1 MGLLSSTS
9 LWKIDCQCALTD
21 AAAAAYDNK
30 GRCRKKNFTTIRL
43 LTKVWPAA
51 LRCYALLLQRTF
63 PKRDIKGGDFLRV
76 NCILFWRCSL
86 FYNSSL
92 GSGSTFPASETNC
105 LQFSWKK
112 INISNIHPSNANDS
126 NKKVTQMIFSKIL
139 NFVNFHH
146 FIHLFYFFQET
157 YVKML
162 VKNVVER

>member
-21 AAAAAYDNK
+21 AAAYDNK

-86 FYNSSL
+86 SHNSSL
-92 GSGSTFPASETNC
+92 GSGSTFPAAETATNC

-112 INISNIHPSNANDS
+112 INISNIHPSNAKIKLLEWYSLNLS
-126 NKKVTQMIFSKIL
+126 TSWISIILFIYLIFSGNL
-139 NFVNFHH
+139 C
-146 FIHLFYFFQET
+146 
-157 YVKML
+157 
-162 VKNVVER
+162 